1 MAQTW
6 QKQQKSTYDFYAL
19 TNKNLYLVVEKIAE
33 KEIEKNAIDFI
44 KRESFQVGG
53 TEEFYSFAG
62 EDMENEVG
70 GKIDEEDDE
79 DSPNDDEEEE
89 EYEDNEYHEEEKAV
103 AGRLNPYS
111 VVDEQNVI

>member
-1 MAQTW
+1 M
-6 QKQQKSTYDFYAL
+6 
-19 TNKNLYLVVEKIAE
+19 
-33 KEIEKNAIDFI
+33 
-44 KRESFQVGG
+44 
-53 TEEFYSFAG
+53 
-62 EDMENEVG
+62 G

-111 VVDEQNVI
+111 VADEKNDIHGATNDAVTGAR